1 MKREFDYETITF
13 QDIEDNSHLKF
24 VCDGDSKKV
33 KVERKEERE
42 EKNEII

>member
-13 QDIEDNSHLKF
+13 QDIEDNSHLIF

-33 KVERKEERE
+33 KVESE